1 MNKKTT
7 TSTYKRFSVVVA
19 IIATIAILATG
30 STSNMVMAQ
39 TDNGDGQQGTDW
51 SGICNQIGNCELVTF
66 YDGLPRCPDG
76 YHRSPSGY
84 CEPFNG
90 YTGSPYTQ
98 SQIQQPPYPQ
108 QQYPL
113 QQQPSLQIPPQ
124 QDQPLYNPNQVVAC
138 LNHVLVDR
146 MVTVAI
152 TPNLL
157 VLNNIKGVGPELNQ
171 TFVQNAT
178 NTLDSCI
185 MPINQ

>member
-1 MNKKTT
+1 MIPASRLVLVFPILISLCYLDLIS
-7 TSTYKRFSVVVA
+7 STMEQQQVFARCPNG
-19 IIATIAILATG
+19 TH
-30 STSNMVMAQ
+30 MAP
-39 TDNGDGQQGTDW
+39 D
-51 SGICNQIGNCELVTF
+51 GNCEPVTF
-66 YDGLPRCPDG
+66 NGGLPRCLDG

-90 YTGSPYTQ
+90 YTGNPYTQ

-113 QQQPSLQIPPQ
+113 QQQPSLPPQ
-124 QDQPLYNPNQVVAC
+124 QGQPLYNPNQVIAC

-146 MVTVAI
+146 MVAVGI

-157 VLNNIKGVGPELNQ
+157 VLNNSKGVGPDLNQ

>member
-1 MNKKTT
+1 MIPVNRLVLVFLIFIPLCYFDLIS
-7 TSTYKRFSVVVA
+7 STIEQHQVFARCPNG
-19 IIATIAILATG
+19 TH
-30 STSNMVMAQ
+30 MAP
-39 TDNGDGQQGTDW
+39 D
-51 SGICNQIGNCELVTF
+51 GNCELVTS
-66 YDGLPRCPDG
+66 YGGLPRCPDG
-76 YHRSPSGY
+76 YHRSPSRY

-90 YTGSPYTQ
+90 YTSSPYTQ
-98 SQIQQPPYPQ
+98 PQIQQPPYPQ

-124 QDQPLYNPNQVVAC
+124 QGQPLYNPNQVIAC

-146 MVTVAI
+146 MVTVAN

-157 VLNNIKGVGPELNQ
+157 VLNNTQGVGPELNQ